1 MNQEEIYCGGLESVR
16 KSFLNSEVIS
26 KENKQEIKEFE
37 DECWA
42 QGLSATRIKKYFST
56 FKTLLR
62 KFTPQDFQ
70 LKNAD
75 REDLKEIVAN
85 IEKSDYSPHTKHDF
99 RVALK
104 KYYKVENGGEQPDK
118 TKFFSTQL
126 KGKDKRKLP
135 EDLLSREE
143 VQDLIEACTNNRD
156 KALISVLY
164 ESGTRIG
171 ELLSLGLNNVSFD
184 DKGVIVQVYG
194 KTGSRRIRLIESE
207 RHLRNWIQDHP
218 ADDQKAPLWVKVEQ
232 FEGDFSKLRYGAVR
246 GMLKKK
252 AEKAGIDKNKVF
264 PHNFRHSRATELAND
279 LTEAQMC
286 EYFGWV
292 QGSDQPATYVHLS
305 GRDIDKEILNLH
317 GIKTEDQ
324 EEEKPKRCHV
334 CGKINPP
341 SEDYCR
347 NCMRPLSREAAEKA
361 DKAEESMNSLQD
373 WMIEN
378 DVSKE
383 ELKKELLEVF
393 QG

>member
-1 MNQEEIYCGGLESVR
+1 MTEQGIYSNGVKSTER
-16 KSFLNSEVIS
+16 SFLNSDEISEKNKKEV
-26 KENKQEIKEFE
+26 KKLA

-42 QGLSATRIKKYFST
+42 QGLTEVRIRKYFTT
-56 FKTLLR
+56 FKTLLT
-62 KFTPQDFQ
+62 KFTPDDFNL
-70 LKNAD
+70 LKA
-75 REDLKEIVAN
+75 EEKELKKIVAE

-104 KYYKVENGGEQPDK
+104 KYYKVMNNGEQPDK
-118 TKFFSTQL
+118 TGFFSTQM
-126 KGKDKRKLP
+126 KSKDKGKLP

-143 VQDLIEACTNNRD
+143 IQKFISVCTNNRD

-171 ELLSLGLNNVSFD
+171 ELLSLNRNNVNFD
-184 DKGVIVQVYG
+184 ENGVIIQVYG

-207 RHLRNWIQDHP
+207 RYLRNWLEDHP
-218 ADDQKAPLWVKVEQ
+218 GKEGKDPLWVKLEQ
-232 FEGDFSKLRYGAVR
+232 YEGDYEKLRYGAVR
-246 GMLKKK
+246 RMLKKK
-252 AEKAGIDKNKVF
+252 AEKAGIDKDKVF

-292 QGSDQPATYVHLS
+292 QGSNQPAIYVHLS
-305 GRDIDKEILNLH
+305 GRDIDKEILKIH
-317 GIKTEDQ
+317 GIETDDQ
-324 EEEKPKRCHV
+324 EEKKPKRCHV
-334 CGKINPP
+334 CGTINPP
-341 SEDYCR
+341 SQNFCR

-361 DKAEESMNSLQD
+361 DKAKEGMESLQD

-383 ELKKELLEVF
+383 ELKEELMQVF
-393 QG
+393 QN